1 MQTDVVKTGQ
11 SVLNAKLFDIGNTP
25 ISLMTLATMI
35 LVVFAAYLL
44 SRILQATA
52 KRALKR
58 RGLSVDSGGLG
69 VVGRLMHYAIMLVG
83 VGVAL
88 QTGGIAL
95 GALFAA
101 GAVFAVG
108 FGFAMQNIAQNF
120 VSGVILLVER
130 TIKPGDIIEVNDTMV
145 RVESMGI
152 RATLARTLD
161 EEDLIVPN
169 SALVQG
175 TVKNFSLRDAV
186 YRLRVPV
193 GVTYSSDMA
202 QVRRVL
208 EGVGESFAR
217 RDATFA
223 PQVMLTDFGASSVDW
238 EISVWIKDPWT
249 RRQVAGQ
256 LREAVWN
263 ALKKEDIVIAFP
275 QMDVHL
281 DPPVMASLSQLAGQR
296 ALSS

>member
-1 MQTDVVKTGQ
+1 MSTGK

-25 ISLMTLATMI
+25 ISLATLATMVA
-35 LVVFAAYLL
+35 VVFAAFLV
-44 SRILQATA
+44 SRILQAAT

-58 RGLSVDSGGLG
+58 RGLSAESGGLG
-69 VVGRLMHYAIMLVG
+69 VVGRLMHYLIMLIG

-88 QTGGIAL
+88 QTAGIAL

-108 FGFAMQNIAQNF
+108 IGFAMQNIAQNF
-120 VSGVILLVER
+120 VSGVILLIER

-175 TVKNFSLRDAV
+175 TVKNFSLRDAL

-193 GVTYSSDMA
+193 GVVYASDMKK
-202 QVRRVL
+202 VRSVLESVAHALEARSKEHAPRVL
-208 EGVGESFAR
+208 
-217 RDATFA
+217 
-223 PQVMLTDFGASSVDW
+223 LTEFGASSVDW
-238 EISVWIKDPWT
+238 EVSVWIGDPWN
-249 RRQVAGQ
+249 RRQAASD
-256 LREAVWN
+256 LREAIWD
-263 ALKKEDIVIAFP
+263 ALKQEGIVIAFP
-275 QMDVHL
+275 QVDVHF
-281 DPPVMASLSQLAGQR
+281 DPPVMESLSNLGTKPR
-296 ALSS
+296 AQPS

>member
-1 MQTDVVKTGQ
+1 MHNAK

-25 ISLMTLATMI
+25 ISLATLATMVA
-35 LVVFAAYLL
+35 VVIVAYLL
-44 SRILQATA
+44 SRLLQIAA

-58 RGLSVDSGGLG
+58 RGLSAESGGLG
-69 VVGRLMHYAIMLVG
+69 VVGRLMHYTIMLLG

-145 RVESMGI
+145 RVEAMGI

-175 TVKNFSLRDAV
+175 TVKNFSLRDAL

-193 GVTYSSDMA
+193 GVTYGSDMTK
-202 QVRRVL
+202 VRSVL
-208 EGVGESFAR
+208 EAVAHAFEARESEHPPR
-217 RDATFA
+217 IL
-223 PQVMLTDFGASSVDW
+223 LTEFGSSSVDW
-238 EISVWIKDPWT
+238 EVSVWIGDPWN
-249 RRQVAGQ
+249 RRQAASE
-256 LREAVWN
+256 LRQAIWD
-263 ALKKEDIVIAFP
+263 ALKREDIVIAFP
-275 QMDVHL
+275 QVDVHF
-281 DPPVMASLSQLAGQR
+281 DPPVMESLSNLASKPR
-296 ALSS
+296 ALPS

>member
-101 GAVFAVG
+101 E
-108 FGFAMQNIAQNF
+108 Q
-120 VSGVILLVER
+120 SR
-130 TIKPGDIIEVNDTMV
+130 
-145 RVESMGI
+145 
-152 RATLARTLD
+152 
-161 EEDLIVPN
+161 
-169 SALVQG
+169 
-175 TVKNFSLRDAV
+175 
-186 YRLRVPV
+186 
-193 GVTYSSDMA
+193 
-202 QVRRVL
+202 
-208 EGVGESFAR
+208 
-217 RDATFA
+217 
-223 PQVMLTDFGASSVDW
+223 
-238 EISVWIKDPWT
+238 
-249 RRQVAGQ
+249 
-256 LREAVWN
+256 
-263 ALKKEDIVIAFP
+263 
-275 QMDVHL
+275 
-281 DPPVMASLSQLAGQR
+281 LAGDR
-296 ALSS
+296 SGD